1 MNNYGATR
9 LPKNQHDG
17 GMNKLSY
24 VYIFDSAPHLF
35 IGVTSD
41 LERRTA
47 QARRKLVWFEPH
59 ADMAAAIAR
68 EKQLKTWSRGWKAKL
83 VSNDNPEWRDLFA
96 EVDRRRAVRDGAH
109 RPAAA

>member
-9 LPKNQHDG
+9 AAKKLHDG
-17 GMNKLSY
+17 GMDKLSY

-35 IGVTSD
+35 IGVTAD

-68 EKQLKTWSRGWKAKL
+68 EKQLKKWSRGWKAKL
-83 VSNDNPEWRDLFA
+83 VSNDNPEWRDLFGDL
-96 EVDRRRAVRDGAH
+96 DRRRSPRSANVV
-109 RPAAA
+109 PALA